1 MRNDPA
7 QFRTM
12 YRRALMALRDS
23 EIPFLIGGAYALGLH
38 TQIHRE
44 TKDLDLFT
52 RPRHCADMLKL
63 FADLG
68 YPSRMVARHW
78 LGKVSWEG
86 AVIDII
92 TGFRNGVNK
101 VEDSWFDHA
110 HDAVLFDTPVRILA
124 PEEMIWS
131 KAFVMERD
139 RYDGADIVHL
149 IRAHADGMDWRR
161 LIDRFGPHWLLLL
174 NHLVTFS
181 FVYPSERH
189 RLPEWVVRELSE
201 RWTSQNSA
209 SGAEI
214 CQGTLLSHTQYCHD
228 LERLG
233 LLDARIK
240 PIGTLTQE
248 NINE

>member
-1 MRNDPA
+1 MRSERDRIRN
-7 QFRTM
+7 M
-12 YRRALMALRDS
+12 YRRALTALHES
-23 EIPFLIGGAYALGLH
+23 GIPFLIGGAYALGLH

-44 TKDLDLFT
+44 TKDLDIFT
-52 RPRHCADMLKL
+52 LPRYCADMLKL

-78 LGKVSWEG
+78 LGKVTWED

-92 TGFRNGVNK
+92 TGFRNGVNQ
-101 VEDSWFDHA
+101 VEESWFGHA
-110 HDAVLFDTPVRILA
+110 HDSVLFDTPVRVLA

-149 IRAHADGMDWRR
+149 IRSHAATMDWPR
-161 LIDRFGPHWLLLL
+161 LLDRFESHWPLLML
-174 NHLVTFS
+174 HLVTFS
-181 FVYPSERH
+181 YVYPADRH
-189 RLPEWVVRELSE
+189 LLPEWIVRELSE
-201 RWTSQNSA
+201 RWVGQGNS

-214 CQGTLLSHTQYCHD
+214 CRGTLLSHTQYLHD
-228 LERLG
+228 LDRLG

-240 PIGTLTQE
+240 PIGRLTID

>member
-1 MRNDPA
+1 V
-7 QFRTM
+7 
-12 YRRALMALRDS
+12 
-23 EIPFLIGGAYALGLH
+23 LH

-52 RPRHCADMLKL
+52 QARHCPEMLKL

-78 LGKVSWEG
+78 LGKVTWED

-92 TGFRNGVNK
+92 TGFRNGVGH
-101 VEDSWFDHA
+101 VEESWFEHA
-110 HDAVLFDTPVRILA
+110 HDAILFNTPVRILA

-149 IRAHADGMDWRR
+149 IRARAADLDWRR
-161 LIDRFGPHWLLLL
+161 LLERFGPHWLLLM

-181 FVYPSERH
+181 FVYPADRH
-189 RLPEWVVRELSE
+189 RIPGWLVHDLAE
-201 RWTSQNSA
+201 RWRREGDS
-209 SGAEI
+209 SGAGI
-214 CQGTLLSHTQYCHD
+214 CQGTLLSFTQYGHD
-228 LERLG
+228 LDELG

-240 PIGTLTQE
+240 PIGTLTPE

>member
-1 MRNDPA
+1 MRNDLD
-7 QFRTM
+7 RVRNM
-12 YRRALMALRDS
+12 YRRALTALHDS
-23 EIPFLIGGAYALGLH
+23 GIPFLVGGAYALGLH
-38 TQIHRE
+38 TQIHRD

-52 RPRHCADMLKL
+52 LPRHCPEMLQL

-78 LGKVSWEG
+78 LGKVTWKD

-92 TGFRNGVNK
+92 TGFRNGVNQ
-101 VEDSWFDHA
+101 VGEDWFLHA
-110 HDAVLFDTPVRILA
+110 HDAVLFSTPVKILA

-149 IRAHADGMDWRR
+149 MRSHAPAMDWRR
-161 LIDRFGPHWLLLL
+161 LLDRFGIHWPLLLL
-174 NHLVTFS
+174 HVVTFS
-181 FVYPSERH
+181 YVYPADR
-189 RLPEWVVRELSE
+189 RLLPEWLVRELAE
-201 RWTSQNSA
+201 RWLRQGNS

-214 CQGTLLSHTQYCHD
+214 CQGTLLSHTQYLHD
-228 LERLG
+228 LDRLG

-240 PIGTLTQE
+240 PIGTLTAE
-248 NINE
+248 NVNE

>member
-1 MRNDPA
+1 
-7 QFRTM
+7 M
-12 YRRALMALRDS
+12 YRRALMALRES
-23 EIPFLIGGAYALGLH
+23 GIPYLIGGAYALGLH

-52 RPRHCADMLKL
+52 LPRHCPEMLRL

-78 LGKVSWEG
+78 LGKVTWED

-92 TGFRNGVNK
+92 TGFRNGVNQ
-101 VEDSWFDHA
+101 VEESWFEHA

-149 IRAHADGMDWRR
+149 IRSHATDMDWPR
-161 LIDRFGPHWLLLL
+161 LLQRFGPHWLLLM
-174 NHLVTFS
+174 NHLLTFS
-181 FVYPSERH
+181 FVYPADRSRIPDW
-189 RLPEWVVRELSE
+189 LVRELSD
-201 RWTSQNSA
+201 RWQRQDHS
-209 SGAEI
+209 SGLDV
-214 CQGTLLSHTQYCHD
+214 CQGTLLSHTQYIHD
-228 LERLG
+228 LDRLG
-233 LLDARIK
+233 LLDARLK
-240 PIGTLTQE
+240 PLGTLTTE
-248 NINE
+248 NIAE